1 MGKQPGAPKG
11 KKIENDGQEKKSK
24 WGKVVV
30 GRWNWESSISGIPGP
45 KRRRK
50 ILAEKKSGLHQR
62 ASGEWGPRDRKKGP
76 PFRPCGVAAAAA
88 ATAQKISKASPG
100 QTREKGRARRKVY
113 FRTELTLPKH
123 LDGKL
128 KKNALSNAL
137 GKKLVEDL
145 SFPGVFLSKTYSIFD
160 FTNRFLREMRGR
172 EFFLPQV
179 KKRGRR
185 RKEARRRP
193 KPNQEDWNSSVP
205 RNTLGFGEANGPKP

>member
-1 MGKQPGAPKG
+1 MGRARE
-11 KKIENDGQEKKSK
+11 IE
-24 WGKVVV
+24 
-30 GRWNWESSISGIPGP
+30 
-45 KRRRK
+45 KR
-50 ILAEKKSGLHQR
+50 SPFC
-62 ASGEWGPRDRKKGP
+62 PR
-76 PFRPCGVAAAAA
+76 GVAAAA

-100 QTREKGRARRKVY
+100 QTREKGRATRKVY

-128 KKNALSNAL
+128 TKNVFSNAL
-137 GKKLVEDL
+137 GKKHRRLVL
-145 SFPGVFLSKTYSIFD
+145 PRRFLSKTYSIFD

-172 EFFLPQV
+172 EFFLPRV

-205 RNTLGFGEANGPKP
+205 RNTLGFGEAHGPKP